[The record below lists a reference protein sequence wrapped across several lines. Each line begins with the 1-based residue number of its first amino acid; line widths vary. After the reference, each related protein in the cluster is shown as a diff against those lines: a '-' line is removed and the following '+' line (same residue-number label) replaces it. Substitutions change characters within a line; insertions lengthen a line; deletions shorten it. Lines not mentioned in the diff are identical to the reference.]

1 MRHNTRTRR
10 KPPENPSE
18 FMLPH
23 PRVIGQ
29 KHPLQDGRVRAPMI
43 DGRLRVYARGS
54 SPLCGLA
61 LPAPPAGK
69 QDQLSSTG
77 CRARRAR
84 SSYPCMHEARKSFVS
99 EVERLHHRTQHG
111 GGSYV
116 LWARRHLH
124 QAGAESWCSAP
135 EPSILKALVG
145 RRSASDIRHH

>member
-1 MRHNTRTRR
+1 MPACIIFEPFHP
-10 KPPENPSE
+10 KPKLRQEVDTSAIPYSFDVGNPS
-18 FMLPH
+18 
-23 PRVIGQ
+23 
-29 KHPLQDGRVRAPMI
+29 PMI